1 VAHIL
6 FYDVCIGDTF
16 YNQGVLCAMKYLLFA
31 SNTCKSCPAMK
42 INLTKAGITYLEMNV
57 SIEKNKMMA
66 GTMHVRSLPTLIV
79 TKGGKPIE
87 SLVGVRPVEE
97 LEKIKAK
104 YK

>member
-1 VAHIL
+1 
-6 FYDVCIGDTF
+6 
-16 YNQGVLCAMKYLLFA
+16 MKILLFTGPNCTA
-31 SNTCKSCPAMK
+31 WKPMK
-42 INLTKAGITYLEMNV
+42 INLTKAGIAYLEMNV
-57 SIEKNKMMA
+57 GIEKNKMMA
-66 GTMHVRSLPTLIV
+66 GTMHVRSLPTLVV